1 MGYKPI
7 RPTATTVGGGRT
19 EGGKLIGS
27 DGNTDSGSRSPES
40 SCKIARRLWS
50 EAWVDTGERR
60 RGNTRQGSESVATVT
75 VNVSELTAAAA
86 TVTLTGSKA
95 YRLWWQRLRSAVN
108 RRLWGY
114 RHVERTSAI
123 MTVLMATVIGLRVSR
138 NWPWKATTGK
148 YQRGADETIAP
159 TEVGVGGVWSA
170 VTQRSRRLL
179 ERWRRSSRQQ
189 RAAVAH
195 GRRSW
200 QASKFEPEFPTI

>member
-27 DGNTDSGSRSPES
+27 DGHTDSGSRSPES
-40 SCKIARRLWS
+40 SCKIARWLWS
-50 EAWVDTGERR
+50 EAWVDPGERR

-114 RHVERTSAI
+114 RHVEPTSAI

-138 NWPWKATTGK
+138 NW
-148 YQRGADETIAP
+148 GADETIAP